1 MNLCHLTLT
10 KTELTAEDLGGSSR
24 VVARP
29 NKREDIDYPGIN
41 NASVYLAPQGEEGL
55 LTASSISSRITAAS
69 PKTHLSDILRDD
81 VDERDELTPMR
92 TSGPAGSVVSG
103 KTDATVES
111 NVPETAA
118 KKPETAAKT
127 PETASM
133 KPETAAKT
141 PENPSV
147 APVRWD
153 GVLEI
158 PTDEWSSY
166 EPGVDL
172 EFRDSTSGNLTVPE
186 NDDDD
191 DAGNAEAEGREG
203 GEAEIGAKTEL
214 SGENLLAEDEGTA
227 LSDES
232 IRTTVGNLLLLTISA
247 VAALLVLV

>member
-10 KTELTAEDLGGSSR
+10 KTELTAEDLEGSSR
-24 VVARP
+24 VVARAE
-29 NKREDIDYPGIN
+29 KREEIESGTN
-41 NASVYLAPQGEEGL
+41 NASVYLVPQGEEGL
-55 LTASSISSRITAAS
+55 LTALSSISSRITAAS

-127 PETASM
+127 PETASK

-172 EFRDSTSGNLTVPE
+172 EFRDSTPGNLTAPE

-191 DAGNAEAEGREG
+191 DEGREG
-203 GEAEIGAKTEL
+203 GEAELGAKIEL
-214 SGENLLAEDEGTA
+214 SGEDLSDGTP